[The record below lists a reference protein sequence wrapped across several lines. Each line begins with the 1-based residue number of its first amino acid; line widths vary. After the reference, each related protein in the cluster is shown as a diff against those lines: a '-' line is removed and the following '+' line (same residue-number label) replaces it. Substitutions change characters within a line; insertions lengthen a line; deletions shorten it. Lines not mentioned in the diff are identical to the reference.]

1 MKWNELFSLR
11 LSELIAKHV
20 RADKE
25 IQLLVEEKPL
35 RDSVGGVIDRNFQ
48 AERDLDKEVEA
59 MIDNLETQGH
69 QFERYKMR
77 PLVKSQLAKKKGFV
91 L

>member
-11 LSELIAKHV
+11 LSELIAKHIQE
-20 RADKE
+20 DKE

-35 RDSVGGVIDRNFQ
+35 REGIAGIVDRNFQ
-48 AERDLDKEVEA
+48 EERSLDKEVEA
-59 MIDNLETQGH
+59 MMDNLEAQGH

-77 PLVKSQLAKKKGFV
+77 PLVKSKLAKKKGFV

>member
-11 LSELIAKHV
+11 LSELIASHIQK
-20 RADKE
+20 DKE
-25 IQLLVEEKPL
+25 IQLLIEEKSL
-35 RDSVGGVIDRNFQ
+35 RDNVVAVINRNFQ
-48 AERDLDKEVEA
+48 EERELDKEVEA
-59 MIDNLETQGH
+59 MLDNLEAQGH

-77 PLVKSQLAKKKGFV
+77 PLVKAQLAKKKGFI